1 MPNRATLTRLLVLAS
16 LMGVAGF
23 AAGCGGGTAATGD
36 VDKIQVTLTQFEIA
50 VANTSGGPLQDV
62 VAEIEPVGPASHF
75 VARLDTLSN
84 GETRRLADG
93 NFTDR
98 DAVSFSRRNAKATRI
113 TVTGTAMDGKTV
125 RVEVPFK
132 M

>member
-1 MPNRATLTRLLVLAS
+1 MPNRAVLTRLLVLAS
-16 LMGVAGF
+16 LVGVAGIW
-23 AAGCGGGTAATGD
+23 AGCGSASVTGD
-36 VDKIQVTLTQFEIA
+36 VDKIQVTLSQFEIA
-50 VANTSGGPLQDV
+50 VTNTSGGPLNDV
-62 VAEIEPVGPASHF
+62 VVEIEPVGPASHF
-75 VARLDTLSN
+75 MNRIGTMSN

-113 TVTGTAMDGKTV
+113 TVAGTAMDGKTV